1 MSAELRGS
9 AYRAALSEAYV
20 ELDQICER
28 IAQLRTRKEQLER
41 ASVALQSMMGAAAQ
55 QQPVATHVEVQE
67 VVAAPAQAPAPAPAP
82 VFEMPVHAPVAE
94 RRRESSADPLQRH
107 IDQAL
112 GMAALA

>member
-1 MSAELRGS
+1 MSAELRGP
-9 AYRAALSEAYV
+9 AYRAALSEAYL

-41 ASVALQSMMGAAAQ
+41 ASAALQSMMGAAVQ
-55 QQPVATHVEVQE
+55 QQPEQPAAEQVEVQ
-67 VVAAPAQAPAPAPAP
+67 AAVPAPAPAP
-82 VFEMPVHAPVAE
+82 VYEMPVHAPVAE

>member
-1 MSAELRGS
+1 MSAELRGP
-9 AYRAALSEAYV
+9 AYRAALQEAYL

-41 ASVALQSMMGAAAQ
+41 ASVALQSMLGVAAEPQPAAQ
-55 QQPVATHVEVQE
+55 QVEVQE
-67 VVAAPAQAPAPAPAP
+67 VAPPPAP
-82 VFEMPVHAPVAE
+82 VYEMPAHAPAAE
-94 RRRESSADPLQRH
+94 RRREVSSDPLQRH